1 MLALIMNFILSKISQ
16 YNSFS
21 HLFNIKNSQNF
32 ILNVLLTLTAVSQLG
47 TEFFLEVFDM
57 CLDFITLYLKK

>member
-16 YNSFS
+16 YNNFS

-32 ILNVLLTLTAVSQLG
+32 ILNVLFTLTAVSQLG